1 MIPGKCS
8 LAELT
13 HSAVLSILLVV
24 GEYEGGL
31 GDEGDAGQ
39 QGEGGHRLVEA
50 AAVPQHERGEQH
62 HEARLREQDGRT
74 VPHQQ
79 QSFKR
84 RFAKISQSRLLALS
98 HLRHYANQVSRHE
111 IGSQTQKS

>member
-1 MIPGKCS
+1 MKRTVAVSVQCS
-8 LAELT
+8 LAALT
-13 HSAVLSILLVV
+13 HGAVLRVLLVV

-62 HEARLREQDGRT
+62 HEARLREQDGRA
-74 VPHQQ
+74 VPHRQ
-79 QSFKR
+79 
-84 RFAKISQSRLLALS
+84 
-98 HLRHYANQVSRHE
+98 
-111 IGSQTQKS
+111 